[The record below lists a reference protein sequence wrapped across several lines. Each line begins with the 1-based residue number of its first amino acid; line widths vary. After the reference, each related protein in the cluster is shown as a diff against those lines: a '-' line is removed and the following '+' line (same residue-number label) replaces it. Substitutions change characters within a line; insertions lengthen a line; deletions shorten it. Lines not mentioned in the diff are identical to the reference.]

1 MSGCSRPIIS
11 QGISKVE
18 ERMFYSDT
26 SGKIADKFRPSKSHC
41 NDRTNKIVVTLGNS
55 CYALT
60 INLQRRGPPGNQWG
74 IRSFLSFHQ
83 RTVEEQDWRGR
94 QGYRRRFTIWTKTYS
109 FVTFFTFIYLMSRK
123 KEYRVQEEK
132 KIIYFQHLELLN
144 SGKCKWKPRM

>member
-18 ERMFYSDT
+18 ERMFCSDT

-55 CYALT
+55 FYALT

-109 FVTFFTFIYLMSRK
+109 FVTFFYFHVPYVKGKRIQSARREKNHLFSTSRTS
-123 KEYRVQEEK
+123 
-132 KIIYFQHLELLN
+132 EL
-144 SGKCKWKPRM
+144 WQM